1 LAGANALI
9 ALGTLILG
17 AGGLL
22 NSVLD
27 EMDGFA
33 VSLVIGITVLFAGFL
48 LTNAP
53 RRAAVRV
60 VEAA

>member
-1 LAGANALI
+1 VAFANALI
-9 ALGTLILG
+9 AAGTVILG
-17 AGGLL
+17 AGGIL

-33 VSLVIGITVLFAGFL
+33 VSLVAGISVIFAGFL

-53 RRAAVRV
+53 TRASMRV
-60 VEAA
+60 VKAA